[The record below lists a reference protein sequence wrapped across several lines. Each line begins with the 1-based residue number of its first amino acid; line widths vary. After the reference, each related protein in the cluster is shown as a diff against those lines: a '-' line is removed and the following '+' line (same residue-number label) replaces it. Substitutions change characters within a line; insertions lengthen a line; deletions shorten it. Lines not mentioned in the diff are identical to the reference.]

1 MVSFATVARKI
12 LIAAVLAASLVYF
25 MLAGDPES
33 GDGLTFGEVGA
44 TAEADAGEVVERAV
58 APEERERTAIAERG
72 SAVVVRGTVTGI
84 DALPIAGALVVVSH
98 PYLTSTRA
106 TTDAE
111 GRFAIEVEEPRGE
124 LRLEGDAWV
133 LLGGE
138 LQLYEGALDG
148 YRLIVAAPTRLAGRV
163 VDDEGSPLAG
173 AEVHAM
179 APLDA
184 LVPFGVVSRPLEH
197 AGQSGR
203 TDAEGRFSLAFVPK
217 VAELAVRAT
226 LEGHEPVE
234 VSVADPYPREVVIRL
249 RDLR

>member
-1 MVSFATVARKI
+1 
-12 LIAAVLAASLVYF
+12 LIAAVLAASLAYF

-44 TAEADAGEVVERAV
+44 TAEADAGEVVEHAV
-58 APEERERTAIAERG
+58 APEERERTAIAEHG
-72 SAVVVRGTVTGI
+72 SAAVVVRGTVTGI
-84 DALPIAGALVVVSH
+84 DALPIAGARVVVSH

-124 LRLEGDAWV
+124 LRLEGDEWV

-163 VDDEGSPLAG
+163 VDAEGSPLAG

-217 VAELAVRAT
+217 VADLAVRAT
-226 LEGHEPVE
+226 LEGHEPAE

-249 RDLR
+249 RSLR